1 MAEPT
6 KTELAEEISLDEAL
20 EAAREAIDKFLNNKF
35 EEAYEIV
42 EPKANNL
49 FKGIDNCI
57 GAIWPVV
64 LTYSRV
70 PNNRGVRITVLVG
83 KNSKI

>member
-6 KTELAEEISLDEAL
+6 NTTELAEEISLDESL

-42 EPKANNL
+42 EPKV
-49 FKGIDNCI
+49 I
-57 GAIWPVV
+57 
-64 LTYSRV
+64 Y
-70 PNNRGVRITVLVG
+70 
-83 KNSKI
+83 

>member
-6 KTELAEEISLDEAL
+6 NTELTKFEEISLDESL

-42 EPKANNL
+42 EPKV
-49 FKGIDNCI
+49 IH
-57 GAIWPVV
+57 
-64 LTYSRV
+64 
-70 PNNRGVRITVLVG
+70 
-83 KNSKI
+83 

>member
-6 KTELAEEISLDEAL
+6 NTELTKFEEISLDESL

-42 EPKANNL
+42 EPKV
-49 FKGIDNCI
+49 I
-57 GAIWPVV
+57 
-64 LTYSRV
+64 Y
-70 PNNRGVRITVLVG
+70 
-83 KNSKI
+83 

>member
-6 KTELAEEISLDEAL
+6 KTELAEEITLDEAL

-42 EPKANNL
+42 EPKV
-49 FKGIDNCI
+49 FIKG
-57 GAIWPVV
+57 
-64 LTYSRV
+64 Y
-70 PNNRGVRITVLVG
+70 
-83 KNSKI
+83 

>member
-6 KTELAEEISLDEAL
+6 NTELTKFEEISLDESL

-42 EPKANNL
+42 EPKVN
-49 FKGIDNCI
+49 
-57 GAIWPVV
+57 
-64 LTYSRV
+64 Y
-70 PNNRGVRITVLVG
+70 
-83 KNSKI
+83 

>member
-6 KTELAEEISLDEAL
+6 NTELTKFEEISLDESL

-42 EPKANNL
+42 EPKV
-49 FKGIDNCI
+49 I
-57 GAIWPVV
+57 
-64 LTYSRV
+64 
-70 PNNRGVRITVLVG
+70 
-83 KNSKI
+83 

>member
-6 KTELAEEISLDEAL
+6 GKELAEEISLDESL

-42 EPKANNL
+42 EPKVN
-49 FKGIDNCI
+49 
-57 GAIWPVV
+57 
-64 LTYSRV
+64 Y
-70 PNNRGVRITVLVG
+70 
-83 KNSKI
+83 

>member
-6 KTELAEEISLDEAL
+6 NTELAEEISLDESL

-42 EPKANNL
+42 EPKVSNS
-49 FKGIDNCI
+49 FRGFDNF
-57 GAIWPVV
+57 
-64 LTYSRV
+64 L
-70 PNNRGVRITVLVG
+70 GVI
-83 KNSKI
+83 

>member
-6 KTELAEEISLDEAL
+6 KTELAEEITLDEAL

-42 EPKANNL
+42 EPKVIYFGVLISVQVRFNL
-49 FKGIDNCI
+49 WYKSG
-57 GAIWPVV
+57 
-64 LTYSRV
+64 
-70 PNNRGVRITVLVG
+70 
-83 KNSKI
+83 